1 MIHTHPFWSVFV
13 AAAEPEHKPVFERRA
28 DRLALPPCPACESRD
43 THVAT
48 RTEYVLYVRC
58 PNCGNVWSV
67 PKPGVA
73 PLGS

>member
-1 MIHTHPFWSVFV
+1 MAT
-13 AAAEPEHKPVFERRA
+13 AEPERKPTLFERRT
-28 DRLALPPCPACESRD
+28 DRRILPPCPDCDSRD

-58 PNCGNVWSV
+58 PNCATVWSV
-67 PKPGVA
+67 PRPGVE